1 MMSNN
6 NFLELSTE
14 VSEPFI
20 IPNVSPVSSPR
31 LASKSARASS
41 KMPTMG
47 TDKVN
52 PLVVIEEQHEDVDP
66 TLIST
71 RKLSVLDLN

>member
-1 MMSNN
+1 MSLN

-14 VSEPFI
+14 ISEPFI
-20 IPNVSPVSSPR
+20 IPNVSPVTSPR
-31 LASKSARASS
+31 LASRSAHASN

-47 TDKVN
+47 TN
-52 PLVVIEEQHEDVDP
+52 SLTPLVAIEEHNEDVDS